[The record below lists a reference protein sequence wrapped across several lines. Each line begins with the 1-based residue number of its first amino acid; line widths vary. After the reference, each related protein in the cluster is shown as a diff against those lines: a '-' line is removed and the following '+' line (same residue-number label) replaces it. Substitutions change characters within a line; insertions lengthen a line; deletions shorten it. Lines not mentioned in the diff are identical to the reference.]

1 MQHNFFQSRF
11 WLILASTC
19 FSLHLWRFRFDLCGE
34 PLKCSPS
41 WKLQPHAN
49 FRKRQCD
56 WGFEVLESVPRLCR
70 APKRQEPLGSLWR
83 LPSPAWVLQPEPH
96 SFSETNQSAT
106 SDCLVF
112 TTCRSLTTIQTGYFH
127 WFFSN
132 QKPHIRILTPQIRK
146 WKWTIPDAHCH
157 WHPMISFIWNP
168 CLKGELS
175 QEGVS
180 YSRSYWTQGSV
191 NIYACSLFRNTTYG
205 TKQVSDQTCNTT
217 KCQTCAYFIL
227 SSWSCLVYAKE
238 PRQSNTQKTG
248 SS

>member
-19 FSLHLWRFRFDLCGE
+19 FLLHLWRFRFDLCGE

-49 FRKRQCD
+49 FRKRQFD
-56 WGFEVLESVPRLCR
+56 WGFEVVESVPRLCR

-112 TTCRSLTTIQTGYFH
+112 TTCRSLTTIQTGYFIYFH
-127 WFFSN
+127 WFFSD

-146 WKWTIPDAHCH
+146 WKWKIPDAHCH
-157 WHPMISFIWNP
+157 WPPMISFIWNP

-175 QEGVS
+175 PKGPRAVS
-180 YSRSYWTQGSV
+180 ILTLAVFS
-191 NIYACSLFRNTTYG
+191 G
-205 TKQVSDQTCNTT
+205 TKRTVQN
-217 KCQTCAYFIL
+217 K
-227 SSWSCLVYAKE
+227 
-238 PRQSNTQKTG
+238 
-248 SS
+248 